1 MLYGAIET
9 LEERV
14 DHMLRARALQDET
27 GGFQAFI
34 PLAFHP
40 DNNQM
45 RKLPAPTAADT
56 LRVHAVARLMLDNI
70 PHIKAFW
77 IATGVS
83 VAQAALW
90 FGVDDLDGTVQEERI
105 YHMAGSDTPEIMT
118 TAAIRRLISRAG
130 REPTS
135 ATPSTTWSPASLAR
149 TTPESF
155 PGCTI
160 DPWAPSTS

>member
-1 MLYGAIET
+1 MRSNVTMLYGHIET

-90 FGVDDLDGTVQEERI
+90 FGADDLDGTVQEERI

-118 TAAIRRLISRAG
+118 TATIRRLISRAG
-130 REPTS
+130 REPHERDTLYNLV
-135 ATPSTTWSPASLAR
+135 ASLAL
-149 TTPESF
+149 
-155 PGCTI
+155 G
-160 DPWAPSTS
+160 